1 MNQNIIEHII
11 KLENELKT
19 FKTELK
25 TLKEMMLAPV
35 NPVVKKQKNKRI
47 PFSALG
53 IAVGEVLT
61 YRPKKSKQDK
71 IDVIVADD
79 YHIEFNGK
87 LYSMSDFDYHMAN
100 SGKRQGPLFF
110 EYKGENLVDLRKRL
124 KL

>member
-1 MNQNIIEHII
+1 MNQNIIDQII

-19 FKTELK
+19 
-25 TLKEMMLAPV
+25 LKEMIAPV
-35 NPVVKKQKNKRI
+35 KPAVKPAVKKQKKKRI

-79 YHIEFNGK
+79 YHIKFNGK
-87 LYSMSDFDYHMAN
+87 LYTMSDFDYHMAN
-100 SGKRQGPLFF
+100 SGRRQGPLFF
-110 EYKGENLVDLRKRL
+110 EYKGENLVDLRERL

>member
-11 KLENELKT
+11 KLENELKA

-35 NPVVKKQKNKRI
+35 KPAKKQKKKYL
-47 PFSALG
+47 PFSAYG

-71 IDVIVADD
+71 IDVIVVDD
-79 YHIEFNGK
+79 RHIEFNGK
-87 LYSMSDFDYHMAN
+87 RYTMSGFDAEMAK
-100 SGKRQGPLFF
+100 SGRRQGTLYF
-110 EYKGENLVDLRKRL
+110 EYKGENLVDLRERL

>member
-1 MNQNIIEHII
+1 MNQNIIDQII

-19 FKTELK
+19 
-25 TLKEMMLAPV
+25 LKEMLAPV
-35 NPVVKKQKNKRI
+35 KPAVKKQKKKRI
-47 PFSALG
+47 PFSDLG

-71 IDVIVADD
+71 INVIVADD
-79 YHIEFNGK
+79 YHIKFNDE
-87 LYSMSDFDYHMAN
+87 LYTMSDFDYQMAN
-100 SGKRQGPLFF
+100 SGRRQGPLFF